1 MIGIYQEPIEGIPC
15 LHVVDQKYA
24 GEERPT
30 VIYFHGFT
38 SAKEQNLPI
47 AYLLAE
53 KGFRV
58 LLPEALHHGE
68 RNGGLSDDKRQL
80 AFFEIVL
87 KNIRELDIIRKYLLE
102 HNLLEENALGVAGTS
117 MGGITTSAALV
128 KYSWV
133 NAAAVMM
140 GTPKLQ
146 TYANQLLQYVEKN
159 GKTPFTQEDLDDL
172 FEQLAE
178 LDLSAHIESLRER
191 PLMFW
196 HGEKDKVVPFEQSH
210 SFYQTVKPVYKN
222 KNHLQ
227 FIGEK
232 GREHK
237 VSVPAMHHAAEWFE
251 RHLL

>member
-1 MIGIYQEPIEGIPC
+1 MIGIYQEPIKGIPC
-15 LHVVDQKYA
+15 LHVVDQKYEGKA
-24 GEERPT
+24 RPA

-47 AYLLAE
+47 AYMLAE

-58 LLPEALHHGE
+58 FLPDSLHHGE
-68 RNGGLSDDKRQL
+68 RNGGLSDEKRQL

-87 KNIRELDIIRKYLLE
+87 KNISELEIFHQYLLD
-102 HNLLEENALGVAGTS
+102 HTLLKEGAFGVAGTS

-128 KYSWV
+128 KYPWV

-140 GTPKLQ
+140 GTPKLEM
-146 TYANQLLQYVEKN
+146 YAKQLLHYVEKN
-159 GKTPFTQEDLDDL
+159 GQSPFTRADLDLL
-172 FEQLAE
+172 FEKLADI
-178 LDLSAHIESLRER
+178 DLSTHMESLKER

-196 HGEKDKVVPFEQSH
+196 HGENDKVVPFEQSYT
-210 SFYQTVKPVYKN
+210 FYQTVQSFYKKEEN
-222 KNHLQ
+222 LQ

-237 VSVPAMHHAAEWFE
+237 VSVPAMHHATDWFE

>member
-1 MIGIYQEPIEGIPC
+1 MIGIYQEPIGDIPC
-15 LHVVDQKYA
+15 LHVINQKFVE
-24 GEERPT
+24 EERP
-30 VIYFHGFT
+30 VVVYFHGFT

-47 AYLLAE
+47 AYMLAD

-58 LLPEALHHGE
+58 LLPDALHHGE
-68 RNGGLSDDKRQL
+68 RSSGLSDNERQL

-87 KNIRELDIIRKYLLE
+87 KNISELDIIRQYLLK
-102 HNLLEENALGVAGTS
+102 NKLLKKNRLGVAGTS

-146 TYANQLLQYVEKN
+146 EYAKQLLYYVEKN
-159 GKTPFTQEDLDDL
+159 GQSPFTKEELDDL
-172 FEQLAE
+172 FKQLAE
-178 LDLSAHIESLRER
+178 IDLSYHMESLHER

-196 HGEKDKVVPFEQSH
+196 HGENDKVVPFEHSS
-210 SFYQTVKPVYKN
+210 SFYQTVKPFYK
-222 KNHLQ
+222 KGDHLQ

-237 VSVPAMHHAAEWFE
+237 VSIPAMHHATDWFE
-251 RHLL
+251 RHLV

>member
-15 LHVVDQKYA
+15 LHVVDQKYT
-24 GEERPT
+24 GEERPV
-30 VIYFHGFT
+30 VIYYHGFT

-47 AYLLAE
+47 AYMLAD
-53 KGFRV
+53 KGCRV
-58 LLPEALHHGE
+58 LLPDALHHGE
-68 RNGGLSDDKRQL
+68 RSKGLSDDKRQL

-87 KNIRELDIIRKYLLE
+87 KNIDELGVLRQYLLQ
-102 HNLLEENALGVAGTS
+102 NKLLKDQGLGVAGTS

-128 KYSWV
+128 KYPWV
-133 NAAAVMM
+133 DAAAVMM

-146 TYANQLLQYVEKN
+146 AYARQLLHYVEKN
-159 GKTPFTQEDLDDL
+159 GQSPFTKEELDHL
-172 FEQLAE
+172 FEKLAE
-178 LDLSAHIESLRER
+178 IDLSAHMESLYER

-196 HGEKDKVVPFEQSH
+196 HGENDKVVPFEQSH
-210 SFYQTVKPVYKN
+210 SFYQTVEPAYTN
-222 KNHLQ
+222 KSNLQ

-237 VSVPAMHHAAEWFE
+237 VSVPAMHRAAEWFE

>member
-1 MIGIYQEPIEGIPC
+1 MIGIYQESIKGIPC

-24 GEERPT
+24 GKARPA

-68 RNGGLSDDKRQL
+68 RNDGLADDKRQL

-87 KNIRELDIIRKYLLE
+87 KNISELDTIRKYLLK
-102 HNLLEENALGVAGTS
+102 NQLLKENALGVAGTS

-128 KYSWV
+128 RYSWV
-133 NAAAVMM
+133 KAAAVMM

-146 TYANQLLQYVEKN
+146 AYAKQLLQYVENN
-159 GKTPFTQEDLDDL
+159 GKSPFTQEELNKL
-172 FEQLAE
+172 FEKLAE
-178 LDLSAHIESLRER
+178 IDLSAHMKALNDR

-196 HGEKDKVVPFEQSH
+196 HGENDKVVPFEQSH
-210 SFYQTVKPVYKN
+210 SFYHAVKPYYKTAE
-222 KNHLQ
+222 HLQ

-237 VSVPAMHHAAEWFE
+237 VSIPAMHRATDWFE
-251 RHLL
+251 QHLL

>member
-24 GEERPT
+24 GGERPT
-30 VIYFHGFT
+30 VIYYHGFT

-47 AYLLAE
+47 AYMLAE

-68 RNGGLSDDKRQL
+68 RNSGLSDDKRQL

-102 HNLLEENALGVAGTS
+102 NKLLKENALGVAGTS

-146 TYANQLLQYVEKN
+146 AYAHQLLQYAEKN

-178 LDLSAHIESLRER
+178 LDLSAHVESLHER

-196 HGEKDKVVPFEQSH
+196 HGENDKVVPYEQSH
-210 SFYQTVKPVYKN
+210 SFYQTVKQAYK
-222 KNHLQ
+222 KKDHLQ

>member
-1 MIGIYQEPIEGIPC
+1 MIGISKETIKNIPC
-15 LHVVDQKYA
+15 LHVVDRKYA
-24 GEERPT
+24 SQACPA
-30 VIYFHGFT
+30 VIYYHGFT

-47 AYLLAE
+47 AHMLAE

-68 RNGGLSDDKRQL
+68 REEGLSDKERQL

-87 KNIRELDIIRKYLLE
+87 QNLKELPVLHDYLKEKRFLR
-102 HNLLEENALGVAGTS
+102 NDSFGVAGTS

-128 KYSWV
+128 KYPWI

-146 TYANQLLQYVEKN
+146 TYADILLQSVAKDGNLPITNEEKDN
-159 GKTPFTQEDLDDL
+159 L
-172 FEQLAE
+172 FETLAKV
-178 LDLSAHIESLRER
+178 DLSQHTDALKER

-196 HGEKDKVVPFEQSH
+196 HGDKDKVVPYQH
-210 SFYQTVKPVYKN
+210 SYDFYQEVKNDYKQRE
-222 KNHLQ
+222 HIQ

-237 VSVPAMHHAAEWFE
+237 VSIPAMHHAAEWFKQ
-251 RHLL
+251 HLL

>member
-1 MIGIYQEPIEGIPC
+1 MIGIYQESIEEIPC
-15 LHVVDQKYA
+15 LHVINQKFA
-24 GEERPT
+24 GKERPT

-47 AYLLAE
+47 AYMLAE

-58 LLPEALHHGE
+58 LLPDALHHGE
-68 RNGGLSDDKRQL
+68 RKMGLSDEERQL

-87 KNIRELDIIRKYLLE
+87 KNISELNTIHNYLLE
-102 HNLLEENALGVAGTS
+102 KKLLAEGALGIAGTS

-128 KYSWV
+128 KYPWV

-146 TYANQLLQYVEKN
+146 EYARQLLQYVEGN
-159 GKTPFTQEDLDDL
+159 GHSPFSKEDLDSL
-172 FEQLAE
+172 FQELAE
-178 LDLSAHIESLRER
+178 IDLSVHMESLNDR

-196 HGEKDKVVPFEQSH
+196 HGEKDKVVPFEHSH
-210 SFYQTVKPVYKN
+210 SFYQAVKPLYKN
-222 KNHLQ
+222 TDHLQ

-237 VSVPAMHHAAEWFE
+237 VSVPAMHSATEWFR